1 MANPL
6 TPLQP
11 FPFTSF
17 SVTLPDVNTLVELD
31 PQPYTNTKEII
42 LYNLS
47 QSDSVLVKIVDL
59 MAIPASGRIGFGA
72 TGGTNAS
79 GPPVVGDTITITGP
93 GVPLTAVAGNQTSGA
108 NDFSA
113 PFPAIMTI
121 TVPLL
126 GLAGSGTIKI
136 SGGAVVPVLSG
147 SPAGG
152 APGTQSFS
160 TAGLGVAIAA
170 SIAAAINDPLN
181 NMGWGVAVA
190 AANVVTV
197 YAYIGS
203 NGSRQP
209 SVVNENGIQWQNLS
223 VATNFAGLV
232 VTNYSPAVQA
242 QVQPTSP
249 IRATDGTYSLADVNT
264 IRNVAY
270 NVFTALRDPANVWA
284 NVGTPAAQRVDVK
297 LSSSFYTDTTT
308 PLAGS
313 FTLVAYQAGT
323 GGNAITYSQ
332 TSPFPP
338 PPAVPIVPRIDVF
351 AGTFSGGVDAV
362 PSAASLTL
370 ANSLYLPASSAITLS
385 IGSEGNR
392 QPLGTSTYWSTN
404 PGSGIGIVMRAG
416 SGNEVVV
423 NITYVQNRG
432 YPEGF

>member
-11 FPFTSF
+11 LPFISF
-17 SVTLPDVNTLVELD
+17 SVSLPDVNTLVELD

-47 QSDSVLVKIVDL
+47 ANDSVLVKVVDL
-59 MAIPASGRIGFGA
+59 VAVPASGRIGWGA

-79 GPPVVGDTITITGP
+79 GPPVVGDTLTITGP

-113 PFPAIMTI
+113 PFPAVMTI
-121 TVPLL
+121 TVPLI

-136 SGGAVVPVLSG
+136 TGGAPEAILSG
-147 SPAGG
+147 SPGGG
-152 APGTQSFS
+152 APGTKSFS
-160 TAGLGVAIAA
+160 TAGLGAVIAA
-170 SIAAAINDPLN
+170 SIEAAINDPLN

-197 YAYIGS
+197 YGYIGS

-209 SVVNENGIQWQNLS
+209 GVVNSNGIQWQTLN
-223 VATNFAGLV
+223 VATTFAGLV
-232 VTNYSPAVQA
+232 VTNYSAATQA
-242 QVQPTSP
+242 QVQPDSP
-249 IRATDGTYSLADVNT
+249 IRASDGTYSLADVNT
-264 IRNVAY
+264 IRNVAW

-297 LSSSFYTDTTT
+297 LSSTFYTDTST

-313 FTLVAYQAGT
+313 FTLVAYEAGT

-351 AGTFSGGVDAV
+351 AGTFSGGVDAI
-362 PSAASLTL
+362 PSAASVTL

-392 QPLGTSTYWSTN
+392 QPLATSTYWASN

-416 SGNEVVV
+416 SGNEVNV
-423 NITYVQNRG
+423 NVTYIQNRG
-432 YPEGF
+432 YPDGV